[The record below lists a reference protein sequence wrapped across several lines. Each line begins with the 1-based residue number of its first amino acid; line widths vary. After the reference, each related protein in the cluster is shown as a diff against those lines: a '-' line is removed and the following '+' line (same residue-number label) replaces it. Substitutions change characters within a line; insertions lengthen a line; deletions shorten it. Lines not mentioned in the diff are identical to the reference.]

1 MKALLLTFLL
11 VLCAFLAWP
20 YTAVYRLEQALRLD
34 DHQALQQM
42 IDVQA
47 VREQIKR
54 KLNKN
59 VESNI
64 GDVSNGFIDW
74 LQNGIQ
80 RLGAN
85 AVDEMVDLNWI
96 LRQMR
101 SHNPSFDR
109 GGIYDK
115 LTYAFFDGPDRL
127 LLRIGELDE
136 RPVHAHLSLQGTS
149 WRITA
154 VYN

>member
-1 MKALLLTFLL
+1 MKALLLFFTLIL
-11 VLCAFLAWP
+11 GAFLAWP
-20 YTAVYRLEQALRLD
+20 YTAVYRLEQALLHD

-74 LQNGIQ
+74 LQSGIQ
-80 RLGAN
+80 RLGSN
-85 AVDEMVDLNWI
+85 AVD
-96 LRQMR
+96 
-101 SHNPSFDR
+101 
-109 GGIYDK
+109 
-115 LTYAFFDGPDRL
+115 
-127 LLRIGELDE
+127 
-136 RPVHAHLSLQGTS
+136 
-149 WRITA
+149 
-154 VYN
+154 

>member
-1 MKALLLTFLL
+1 MKALLLSLTLL
-11 VLCAFLAWP
+11 LGAFLAWP
-20 YTAVYRLEQALRLD
+20 YTAVYRLEQALVEN
-34 DHQALQQM
+34 DHLVLQQM
-42 IDVQA
+42 IDVEA

-80 RLGAN
+80 RLGSN
-85 AVDEMVDLNWI
+85 AVDDMVDLDWVVRQ
-96 LRQMR
+96 LRA
-101 SHNPSFDR
+101 HNSQFDR
-109 GGIYDK
+109 GGVYDE

-127 LLRIGELDE
+127 LLRIGDLDE
-136 RPVHAHLSLQGTS
+136 SPVHAHLSLQGTS

>member
-1 MKALLLTFLL
+1 MKKLLLTLTL
-11 VLCAFLAWP
+11 ILGAFLAWP
-20 YTAVYRLEQALRLD
+20 YTAVYRLEQALVRND
-34 DHQALQQM
+34 RQVLQQM
-42 IDVQA
+42 IDVEA

-80 RLGAN
+80 RLGSN
-85 AVDEMVDLNWI
+85 AVDEMVDLDWI
-96 LRQMR
+96 VRQLRA
-101 SHNPSFDR
+101 HNARLDE
-109 GGIYDK
+109 GGVYDK

-136 RPVHAHLSLQGTS
+136 YPVHAHLSLQGAQ

>member
-1 MKALLLTFLL
+1 MKALFLFFFL
-11 VLCAFLAWP
+11 ILGAFLAWP
-20 YTAVYRLEQALRLD
+20 YTAVYRLEQALIYD
-34 DHQALQQM
+34 DQQALQQM
-42 IDVQA
+42 IDVEA

-74 LQNGIQ
+74 LQSGIQ
-80 RLGAN
+80 RLGSN
-85 AVDEMVDLNWI
+85 AVDEMVDLNWVVRQ
-96 LRQMR
+96 LRA
-101 SHNPSFDR
+101 HNPRFDK
-109 GGIYDK
+109 GGVYDK

-127 LLRIGELDE
+127 LLRIGELDDS
-136 RPVHAHLSLQGTS
+136 PVHAHLSLQGTN